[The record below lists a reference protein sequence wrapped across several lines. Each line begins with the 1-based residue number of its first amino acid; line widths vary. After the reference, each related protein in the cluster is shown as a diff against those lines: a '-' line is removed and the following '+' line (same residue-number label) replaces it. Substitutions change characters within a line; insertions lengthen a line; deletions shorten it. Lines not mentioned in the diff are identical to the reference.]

1 MKKNILQN
9 LKFIAFGLVL
19 AAGIGAAAAGTWTA
33 PTGIAPAGNIAAP
46 LHAGPTQGKTTG
58 TCTPANCGGLSVN
71 TFAVQQNAEFDQQ
84 VFFKGMIRG
93 GDPAQV
99 DSQVKFGDSSHKVS
113 GTIAGNASAV
123 GALQSSGVAN
133 GQSGT
138 LCAGKDGTIIVCAAA
153 ATQAESYTVPAQ
165 VLVHPM
171 PDYVYT
177 PGGER
182 YILSVCLSGN
192 ALRNLSFTVIYT
204 EDTGASKTAVVNIPT
219 GQQCSSHAPLDVVF
233 AAPHT
238 IVGDAS
244 NACTYEGN
252 DTMYQSPAYQ
262 GYAVSVDTS
271 IQCAH

>member
-19 AAGIGAAAAGTWTA
+19 AAGISAVAAGTWNVPTA
-33 PTGIAPAGNIAAP
+33 AAPAGNIAAP
-46 LHAGPTQGKTTG
+46 IHAGPTQGKTTG
-58 TCTPANCGGLSVN
+58 TCTQANCGGLSVN
-71 TFAVQQNAEFDQQ
+71 SFAVQQNAQFDQQ

-93 GDPAQV
+93 GDPSQA
-99 DSQVKFGDSSHKVS
+99 DSQVKFGDGAHAVS

-123 GALQSSGVAN
+123 GALQSGGVAN
-133 GQSGT
+133 GKSGA

-153 ATQAESYTVPAQ
+153 ATQPESYTVPAQ
-165 VLVHPM
+165 VLVHAM
-171 PDYVYT
+171 PDYLYS

-182 YILSVCLSGN
+182 YIPSICLSGN
-192 ALRNLSFTVIYT
+192 ALRNLSFTIIYT
-204 EDTGASKTAVVNIPT
+204 EDTGASKTAVVSIPT
-219 GQQCSSHAPLDVVF
+219 GQQCSTHAPLNVVF
-233 AAPHT
+233 SAPHT

-252 DTMYQSPAYQ
+252 DTMYTAPAYQ
-262 GYAVSVDTS
+262 GYGVSVDTS